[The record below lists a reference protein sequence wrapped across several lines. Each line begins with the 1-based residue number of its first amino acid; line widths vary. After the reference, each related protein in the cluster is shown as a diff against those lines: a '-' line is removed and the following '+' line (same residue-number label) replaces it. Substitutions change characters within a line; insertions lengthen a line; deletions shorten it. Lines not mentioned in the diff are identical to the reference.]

1 MFPFVSK
8 VVKNNITFGINKG
21 DISLNF
27 FTNMESK

>member
-1 MFPFVSK
+1 MFFEGEQSSEK
-8 VVKNNITFGINKG
+8 NITFGINKG